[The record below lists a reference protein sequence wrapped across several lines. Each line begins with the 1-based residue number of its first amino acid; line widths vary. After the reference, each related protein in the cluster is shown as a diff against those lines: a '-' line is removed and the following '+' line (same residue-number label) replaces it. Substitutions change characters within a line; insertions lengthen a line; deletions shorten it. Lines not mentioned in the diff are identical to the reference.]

1 MILLFVFV
9 FNWHLKTIFFRPL
22 LKSKTWK
29 AVCKWHHVEV
39 RWVIF
44 FFLMVSSLLCY
55 IVAWCTGLSP
65 GPCLAPGS
73 PGHCSLCVCVW
84 GGAGWGRWKGWGA
97 WAPPCQ
103 GSPARFTLCG
113 RRISCVSP
121 LRPSIV
127 ECRKEWLSLLD
138 DLNILTMKPS
148 YSTAWLVY
156 LSFCKLLPGQQK
168 RAPCS
173 LNT

>member
-73 PGHCSLCVCVW
+73 PGHCSLCVCV
-84 GGAGWGRWKGWGA
+84 RWCWVGQVERLRGLS
-97 WAPPCQ
+97 PSLSGLPCQ
-103 GSPARFTLCG
+103 VHTVWQKNKLCESAEAKYCWMQKG
-113 RRISCVSP
+113 MAFSSWWF
-121 LRPSIV
+121 
-127 ECRKEWLSLLD
+127 EYFDNE
-138 DLNILTMKPS
+138 
-148 YSTAWLVY
+148 A
-156 LSFCKLLPGQQK
+156 KLLYCLACVPQF
-168 RAPCS
+168 
-173 LNT
+173 L